1 MRLKSKQ
8 TGDFLGDSV
17 VKTVLPT
24 QGVAGSISGPGTKIP
39 HATRHGQKVKK

>member
-24 QGVAGSISGPGTKIP
+24 QGVAGLISGPGTKIP

>member
-8 TGDFLGDSV
+8 TGDFCGGSV

-24 QGVAGSISGPGTKIP
+24 QGVAGSNPGLGTKIP
-39 HATRHGQKVKK
+39 HTTWHGQKVKK